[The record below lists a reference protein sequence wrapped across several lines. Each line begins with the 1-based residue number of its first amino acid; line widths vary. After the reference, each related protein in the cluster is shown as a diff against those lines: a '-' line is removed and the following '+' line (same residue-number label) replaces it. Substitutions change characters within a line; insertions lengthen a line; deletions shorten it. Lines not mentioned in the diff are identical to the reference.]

1 MIFTLQSKQDK
12 QLEQFYNEVME
23 ELGQFFGFSWTKN
36 KPKVFLV
43 PDRKT
48 IDTLREEKT
57 PDWLVGW
64 GGAING
70 SIFVL
75 SPENF
80 EAESNHR
87 YSDEE
92 WRALLKH
99 ELVHCFYDVVTGY
112 IRKPKWLCE
121 GVCTCLSGQNQ
132 WKKPVTKFAGFL
144 DDYATAS
151 KSAYREGGFVVEILL
166 KQFGKVKLLKLL
178 EKIKQEKPDEKGF
191 SKLFESVYGIKLSYQ
206 ELNKLKETS

>member
-12 QLEQFYNEVME
+12 QLEQFYIEVME
-23 ELGQFFGFSWTKN
+23 ELGQFFGFNWTKN
-36 KPKVFLV
+36 RPKVFLV

-121 GVCTCLSGQNQ
+121 GVCTCLSGQNE
-132 WKKPVTKFAGFL
+132 WIKPVTKFEGFL
-144 DDYATAS
+144 DGYATAGR
-151 KSAYREGGFVVEILL
+151 SAYREGGFVVEILL
-166 KQFGKVKLLKLL
+166 KKFGKEKLIELL

>member
-12 QLEQFYNEVME
+12 QLEQFYIEVME
-23 ELGQFFGFSWTKN
+23 ELGQFFGFNWTKN

-99 ELVHCFYDVVTGY
+99 ELVHCFYDVITGY

-121 GVCTCLSGQNQ
+121 GVCTCLSGQNE
-132 WKKPVTKFAGFL
+132 WIKPVTKFEGFL
-144 DDYATAS
+144 DGYATAGR
-151 KSAYREGGFVVEILL
+151 SAYREGGFVVEILL

-178 EKIKQEKPDEKGF
+178 EKIKQEKPDEKSF
-191 SKLFESVYGIKLSYQ
+191 RKLFESVYGIKLSYQ

>member
-12 QLEQFYNEVME
+12 QLEQFYNEVMK
-23 ELGQFFGFSWTKN
+23 ELGQYFGFNWTKN

-121 GVCTCLSGQNQ
+121 GVCTCLSGQNE
-132 WKKPVTKFAGFL
+132 WIKPVTKFEGFL
-144 DDYATAS
+144 DGYATAGR
-151 KSAYREGGFVVEILL
+151 SAYREGGFVVEILL
-166 KQFGKVKLLKLL
+166 KKFGKEKLIELL

>member
-23 ELGQFFGFSWTKN
+23 ELGQFFGFNWTKN

-121 GVCTCLSGQNQ
+121 GVCTCLSGQNE
-132 WKKPVTKFAGFL
+132 WIKPVTKFEGFL
-144 DDYATAS
+144 DGYATAGR
-151 KSAYREGGFVVEILL
+151 SAYREGGFVVEILL
-166 KQFGKVKLLKLL
+166 KKFGKEKLIELL